1 MKIVKKELRSPEIN
15 GWSRKIYME
24 LSGPTEEDFAS
35 DQERILRELRA
46 EFGEIRCSLKV
57 LKKFYPLCYKA
68 GWKITA
74 FLVWTGCQWELADIE
89 EGDTTGCHYGV
100 YADLGSTTIAVA
112 LADMNTGKTVCEKS
126 GFNRQ
131 IAFGEDILSR
141 IFYGKDQP
149 ERMEEIRKA
158 TIDSFLELFRQIQEE
173 TGIPSEKWG
182 SLILSGN
189 TTIVNFPKN

>member
-1 MKIVKKELRSPEIN
+1 
-15 GWSRKIYME
+15 ME

-89 EGDTTGCHYGV
+89 EGDTTRLSLRRLCRF
-100 YADLGSTTIAVA
+100 
-112 LADMNTGKTVCEKS
+112 GKHNHLLWPLTDYEHRENC
-126 GFNRQ
+126 
-131 IAFGEDILSR
+131 
-141 IFYGKDQP
+141 
-149 ERMEEIRKA
+149 M
-158 TIDSFLELFRQIQEE
+158 
-173 TGIPSEKWG
+173 
-182 SLILSGN
+182 
-189 TTIVNFPKN
+189 

>member
-68 GWKITA
+68 GWMITA
-74 FLVWTGCQWELADIE
+74 FLVW
-89 EGDTTGCHYGV
+89 TGCHYGV

-141 IFYGKDQP
+141 IFL
-149 ERMEEIRKA
+149 RKRPA
-158 TIDSFLELFRQIQEE
+158 GTNGRNPKGNHRQ
-173 TGIPSEKWG
+173 
-182 SLILSGN
+182 
-189 TTIVNFPKN
+189 FPGVV